1 MELIRRDGALTDEEI
16 AALAIESEAHFNA
29 LVDRYTPLVYR
40 IALRI
45 TGVPEEAEEIVQE
58 TFLKVFSNLH
68 EFSPSKAS
76 FKTWLMT
83 IARNQS
89 INTFA
94 SLKRKAA
101 RFLHDVTS
109 ERYGH
114 GPEESLFDA
123 DQPDPE
129 ELFSTREQ
137 MARVE
142 EALKQLPERQRT
154 ALQLKVLEHMSYE
167 EIAGIM
173 KTSHSSVE
181 SLIFRAR
188 QKLLEL
194 LAD

>member
-1 MELIRRDGALTDEEI
+1 
-16 AALAIESEAHFNA
+16 
-29 LVDRYTPLVYR
+29 
-40 IALRI
+40 
-45 TGVPEEAEEIVQE
+45 VQE
-58 TFLKVFSNLH
+58 TFLKVFRNLH

-94 SLKRKAA
+94 SLKRRAA
-101 RFLHDVTS
+101 RFLRDVTG

-114 GPEESLFDA
+114 GPEEGLFEA
-123 DQPDPE
+123 DQSDPE
-129 ELFSTREQ
+129 ELVSTREQ

-142 EALKQLPERQRT
+142 QALKQLPERQRT
-154 ALQLKVLEHMSYE
+154 ALQLKVLENMSYE
-167 EIAGIM
+167 EIARIM
-173 KTSHSSVE
+173 RTSKSSVE

-194 LAD
+194 LED